1 MKKIEKDIETSEE
14 AKNAGLKR
22 IERKHFAKKGEVKL
36 SDCKV
41 RITINLDAD
50 VLEYFKQRA
59 SAPHSAPY
67 QTQINTE
74 LRRIMENDDSQN
86 DLSKTAKAL
95 LQDDNFIVALKDK
108 LKAA

>member
-14 AKNAGLKR
+14 AKKAGLKR
-22 IERKHFAKKGEVKL
+22 IKRKHFAKKGEVKL

-59 SAPHSAPY
+59 VQSHSAPY

-74 LRRIMENDDSQN
+74 LRRIMETDNSQN
-86 DLSKTAKAL
+86 DLSKTAQEL
-95 LQDDNFIVALKDK
+95 LQNEDFIVALKDK

>member
-1 MKKIEKDIETSEE
+1 MKKTEKEIETSEE
-14 AKNAGLKR
+14 AKKAGLKR
-22 IERKHFAKKGEVKL
+22 IERKHFAQKGEVKL

-50 VLEYFKQRA
+50 ILEYFKQRA
-59 SAPHSAPY
+59 APSNAAPY
-67 QTQINTE
+67 QTQINAE
-74 LRRIMENDDSQN
+74 LRRIMENDNAENLSQ
-86 DLSKTAKAL
+86 TAREL